1 MHSALNQNFFLEIN
15 MGTLFQMNKK
25 KNLYFIA
32 AHWITTIST
41 KVKNV
46 TLRYLLDRKF
56 TCQKIYSCDV
66 CCR

>member
-1 MHSALNQNFFLEIN
+1 
-15 MGTLFQMNKK
+15 MGTQLQMSISEIFVLF
-25 KNLYFIA
+25 LA

-66 CCR
+66 CCRW